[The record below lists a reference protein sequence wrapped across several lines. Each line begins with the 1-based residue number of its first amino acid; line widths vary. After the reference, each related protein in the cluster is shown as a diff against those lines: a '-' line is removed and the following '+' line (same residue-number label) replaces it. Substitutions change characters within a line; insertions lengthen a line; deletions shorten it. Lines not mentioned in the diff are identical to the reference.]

1 MTIKPECI
9 PLIIV
14 NSESKIAIFHPTNA
28 QLSKKSK
35 KLKPHDDKL
44 KKQEFVIL

>member
-1 MTIKPECI
+1 MTIKSECI

-14 NSESKIAIFHPTNA
+14 NSESKITIFHPSNA

-35 KLKPHDDKL
+35 KLKPHNDKL
-44 KKQEFVIL
+44 KNKNL